1 MAMGLGS
8 TPHPRI
14 SGVAKKK
21 KKNLKSI
28 LLRYSQYGL
37 EKNFQMQSIP
47 AGSEFVKNKEQR

>member
-1 MAMGLGS
+1 MGLGS